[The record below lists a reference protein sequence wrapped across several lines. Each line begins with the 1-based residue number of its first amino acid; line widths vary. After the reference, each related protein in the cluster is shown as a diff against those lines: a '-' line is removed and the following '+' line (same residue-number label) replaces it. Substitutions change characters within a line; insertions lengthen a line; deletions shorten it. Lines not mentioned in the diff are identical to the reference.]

1 MNNKTIDKELQ
12 ISKTLWSLGGADNTW
27 EKQQQYANFYEF
39 VVTPIWLKSE
49 GIEHLPELG
58 DANWKEHIDIRFWRP
73 GVNDVHTC
81 DVKAPRKGP
90 KGMFVGVN
98 EFTNDICVEYINKN
112 GDPGSLEGKQDWSFY
127 YVVDDYEYY
136 LVGIKQSTLR
146 AWVDS
151 LIASGKVSSPDK
163 VENMS
168 ERAKTHRG
176 DMYYRW
182 YRTPGDEDSF
192 MFVPFPD
199 ILDSGVVYFTRNV
212 TDCVRQAYDLMMANG
227 GVSYLKT
234 FKYQN

>member
-1 MNNKTIDKELQ
+1 MNTIDKELQ

-39 VVTPIWLKSE
+39 VVTPLWLRSE

-127 YVVDDYEYY
+127 YVVDDFEYY

-168 ERAKTHRG
+168 ERAKTHRD

-182 YRTPGDEDSF
+182 FRTPGDEDSF